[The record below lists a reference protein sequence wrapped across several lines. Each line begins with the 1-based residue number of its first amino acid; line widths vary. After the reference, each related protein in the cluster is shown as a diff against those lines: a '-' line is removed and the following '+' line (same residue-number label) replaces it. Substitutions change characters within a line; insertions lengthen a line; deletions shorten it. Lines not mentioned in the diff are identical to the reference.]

1 MLNVYKT
8 DSYKKIWHFSYIA
21 IDFMFMKELAMNILE
36 NSLLSYWFM
45 MQYIEIIHN
54 LIIF

>member
-1 MLNVYKT
+1 
-8 DSYKKIWHFSYIA
+8 
-21 IDFMFMKELAMNILE
+21 MFMKELAMNILE
-36 NSLLSYWFM
+36 NSFLSYWFM